1 MSKRYDNTSITVL
14 QKEWSMLRGVTRRS
28 HNQLSDEIVEVQTG
42 NEAVGLLLAEDWLT
56 LYSKL
61 CSCTPM
67 FIQCLLAK
75 KWLFIPRK
83 ISNYQINN
91 T

>member
-1 MSKRYDNTSITVL
+1 
-14 QKEWSMLRGVTRRS
+14 MLCEVTRLS

-67 FIQCLLAK
+67 FIQC
-75 KWLFIPRK
+75 
-83 ISNYQINN
+83 
-91 T
+91 